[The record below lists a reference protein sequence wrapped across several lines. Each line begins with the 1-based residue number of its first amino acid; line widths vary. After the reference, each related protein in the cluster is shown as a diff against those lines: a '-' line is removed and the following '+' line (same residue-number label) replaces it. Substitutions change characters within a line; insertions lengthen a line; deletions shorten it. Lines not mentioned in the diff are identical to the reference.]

1 MLSIHWPELT
11 SAQRITLITP
21 PKYGKVPIVID
32 SDTYNEIDDQMAIA
46 RAFLHP
52 ERLDLQAVYAAPFT
66 NHYFGK
72 EGSHT
77 YVDDPQ

>member
-46 RAFLHP
+46 
-52 ERLDLQAVYAAPFT
+52 
-66 NHYFGK
+66 
-72 EGSHT
+72 
-77 YVDDPQ
+77 